1 MRLPLAITKPQSLF
15 FASMVLFG
23 GYALVR
29 HLHLSYFPVV
39 TQADA
44 ACYEQC
50 LAQANFTVA
59 AVAGILG
66 WLAWGWKNLWN
77 LPGRPWLTLLM
88 TIGVVASCGY
98 AWGNQVMSP
107 MTAEYDPVRVG
118 ALLLALGLALAEEI
132 GFRGLLYG
140 AVDRLWGE
148 GWAIAWS
155 AILFTALHLDQRICA
170 ASPRTA
176 LGGLALSIARARGFS
191 LGNLIVVHFAAEAA
205 WALYL
210 PMPQALDPQREA
222 ISACVNLLFCVALWK
237 LPPLKSPLK
246 IAHS

>member
-1 MRLPLAITKPQSLF
+1 MA
-15 FASMVLFG
+15 
-23 GYALVR
+23 
-29 HLHLSYFPVV
+29 

-50 LAQANFTVA
+50 LASANFVVA
-59 AVAGILG
+59 AVAGLLG
-66 WLAWGWKNLWN
+66 WLAWGWKKLWN
-77 LPGRPWLTLLM
+77 LPGRPVLTVFL
-88 TIGVVASCGY
+88 TVGVVLSCGF

-107 MTAEYDPVRVG
+107 MTAEYDQVRIA

-140 AVDRLWGE
+140 AVERLWGS

-155 AILFTALHLDQRICA
+155 AIMFTALHLDQRICA

-191 LGNLIVVHFAAEAA
+191 LGNLIVIHFAAEAA

-210 PMPQALDPQREA
+210 PMPQSLDPKREA
-222 ISACVNLLFCVALWK
+222 ISAAINLVFCFVLWRMPSLK
-237 LPPLKSPLK
+237 KPLKTARS
-246 IAHS
+246 